1 MYTSSVRLLPAFVA
15 LTCGLALHAAT
26 LPLAA
31 GSHGDGSV
39 RLTIV
44 VTDRRG
50 ELVTGLKPADFDVQ
64 VDGKPQALD
73 TLELTKSDA
82 ASPRT
87 FAFLLDEF
95 HTAAEHS
102 AAIRESLLRFVERH
116 LRPDDLAVV
125 VKPLDSLTSIV
136 PSTDRAALRNAI
148 ATFEGRKGDYTPRT
162 AFERNYMAQAP
173 NAVAWGR
180 AQIVT
185 SALRAAA
192 ISLSDTAGTRGV
204 IVLVSDGFERMRSSR
219 EVPANLQA
227 AIRIANRSNAPVY
240 AFAPSLA
247 PPAGPDDK
255 AVDPAFAALTAL
267 ATQTGGLLETGVGAL
282 EAGLSR
288 MNRDLDAHYVLGYQ
302 AAHGGDGKYHA
313 ITVGVRRP
321 GAQVRVRS
329 GYVAPMSAELRAAQ
343 APRPTAPL
351 RVLRRSALIRTW
363 SGIVPTR
370 PGFANVT
377 LTWEP
382 PPPRAATTARGR
394 ASSIVV
400 AASTPGGDVL
410 FDGAI
415 AAVGAATGTG
425 MDHATFEAPIGPVRI
440 DIKVLDLKGIVI
452 DTDAR
457 DVVIP
462 GPRAAGP
469 TIFPPAVLRTRSAR
483 EFREVSEDAT
493 AAPVPTREFRRTER
507 LLIRVPA
514 LDASG
519 ESTPVSGTLLNRLR
533 QPMRP
538 LEAMES
544 TAVHGVTQF
553 DVPLAPLAPGDYS
566 IRLTVAGP
574 KGDVTEFVTFRVGG

>member
-1 MYTSSVRLLPAFVA
+1 MHLFPAFVV
-15 LTCGLALHAAT
+15 LTGGLALHSIAP
-26 LPLAA
+26 PLAV
-31 GSHGDGSV
+31 GSNDDGSV

-44 VTDRRG
+44 VTDRKG

-64 VDGKPQALD
+64 VDGTPQALD
-73 TLELTKSDA
+73 TIELTKSDT

-95 HTAAEHS
+95 HTAAENS
-102 AAIRESLLRFVERH
+102 AAIRESLLRFVDRH
-116 LRPDDLAVV
+116 LRPADLAVV
-125 VKPLDSLTSIV
+125 VKPLDSLTTIV
-136 PSTDRAALRNAI
+136 PGTDRAAVRNAI

-173 NAVAWGR
+173 EAVAWGR

-185 SALRAAA
+185 SALRAVAM
-192 ISLSDTAGTRGV
+192 SLSDTGETRGV

-227 AIRIANRSNAPVY
+227 PIRIANRSNAPVY
-240 AFAPSLA
+240 AFAPGLA
-247 PPAGPDDK
+247 PSAPSTDK
-255 AVDPAFAALTAL
+255 PIDPAFAALRAL
-267 ATQTGGLLETGVGAL
+267 ASQTGGVLETGLGAL
-282 EAGLSR
+282 DTGLER
-288 MNRDLDAHYVLGYQ
+288 MNRDLDAHYVLAYRGT
-302 AAHGGDGKYHA
+302 HGGDGKYHA

-329 GYVAPMSAELRAAQ
+329 GYVARMSEALRAAQ
-343 APRPTAPL
+343 APRSAAPL
-351 RVLRRSALIRTW
+351 RVLRRSPLIQSW
-363 SGIVPTR
+363 SGMVPTR

-382 PPPRAATTARGR
+382 PPRRASLPARG
-394 ASSIVV
+394 AAASIVLT
-400 AASTPGGDVL
+400 ASTAGGDLL
-410 FDGAI
+410 FDGAV
-415 AAVGAATGTG
+415 AAVGAATGAET
-425 MDHATFEAPIGPVRI
+425 DHATFEAPIGPVRI
-440 DIKVLDLKGIVI
+440 DIKVLDAKGVVI

-457 DVVIP
+457 DVVVP

-483 EFREVSEDAT
+483 EFREVSEDAS
-493 AAPVPTREFRRTER
+493 AAPVPTRVFRRTER

-544 TAVHGVTQF
+544 STLHGVTQF
-553 DVPLAPLAPGDYS
+553 DLPLASLAPGDYS
-566 IRLTVAGP
+566 IRLTVPGP
-574 KGDVTEFVTFRVGG
+574 RGEVSEFVTFRVGG

>member
-1 MYTSSVRLLPAFVA
+1 MRLLPAFVV
-15 LTCGLALHAAT
+15 LTGGLALHAAT
-26 LPLAA
+26 LPQAA
-31 GSHGDGSV
+31 GGPGDGSM

-44 VTDRRG
+44 VTDREGRA
-50 ELVTGLKPADFDVQ
+50 VTGLKPADFDVQ
-64 VDGKPQALD
+64 VDGKPQPLD
-73 TLELTKSDA
+73 SVELTNSDT

-102 AAIRESLLRFVERH
+102 AAIRESLLRFVDRH
-116 LRPDDLAVV
+116 LRPADLAVV

-136 PSTDRAALRNAI
+136 PNADRAALRNAI
-148 ATFEGRKGDYTPRT
+148 ATFEGRKGDFTPRT

-173 NAVAWGR
+173 DAVAWGR

-192 ISLSDTAGTRGV
+192 MSLSNTTDTRGV

-227 AIRIANRSNAPVY
+227 AIRIANRSDAPVY
-240 AFAPSLA
+240 AFSASPA
-247 PPAGPDDK
+247 PPAGPDAK
-255 AVDPAFAALTAL
+255 VVDPAFAALTAL
-267 ATQTGGLLETGVGAL
+267 ATQTGGLLETGIGAL
-282 EAGLSR
+282 EAGLAR

-302 AAHGGDGKYHA
+302 ATHGGDGKYHA
-313 ITVGVRRP
+313 ITVAVRRP
-321 GAQVRVRS
+321 GAQIRVRS
-329 GYVAPMSAELRAAQ
+329 GYVAPMSAELRAAHAQ
-343 APRPTAPL
+343 RATAPL

-370 PGFANVT
+370 PGFANIT

-394 ASSIVV
+394 AASIVV
-400 AASTPGGDVL
+400 GASTPDGDVL
-410 FDGAI
+410 FDGAV
-415 AAVGAATGTG
+415 AAVGAATDTAT
-425 MDHATFEAPIGPVRI
+425 DHARFEAPIGPVRI
-440 DIKVLDLKGIVI
+440 DIKVLDAKGIVI

-457 DVVIP
+457 DVVVP
-462 GPRAAGP
+462 GPKAAGP

-493 AAPVPTREFRRTER
+493 AAPVPAREFRRTER

-553 DVPLAPLAPGDYS
+553 DLPLAPLAPGDYS
-566 IRLTVAGP
+566 IRLTVPGP